1 MSTNGLIGKMEYDGL
16 IAGLEPAAIVGA
28 GLILGGESDTEYKRG
43 TAFSK
48 NDDGKLVILGTEA
61 GEGTTL
67 TPDCVLYEDTV
78 VGTED
83 ALASVYVA
91 GCFDP
96 EKIIV
101 ADGYE
106 LTDKDK
112 DALRVRSIYLC
123 DKID

>member
-61 GEGTTL
+61 GEGTAL
-67 TPDCVLYEDTV
+67 TPDCIICEDTV

-112 DALRVRSIYLC
+112 DALRVRGIYLC

>member
-1 MSTNGLIGKMEYDGL
+1 MCKNGIIGEMKYDGL
-16 IAGLEPAAIVGA
+16 VAGLEPAAIVSA
-28 GLILGGESDTEYKRG
+28 GLILGVENDTEYKRG

-48 NDDGKLVILGTEA
+48 NTDGKLVILGTEA
-61 GEGTTL
+61 GEGVSL
-67 TPDCVLYEDTV
+67 TPDCILCEDTV

-83 ALASVYVA
+83 TPAPVYVA

-106 LTDKDK
+106 LTNEDK
-112 DALRVRSIYLC
+112 DALRIRGIYLC
-123 DKID
+123 NKID